1 MAILRLRDFL
11 KNEAAGGIL
20 LMIAALLALIVA
32 NSDLQS
38 VYQSALASK
47 FTIGFEQ
54 FQLSKALILW
64 INDLLMAFFFLLVG
78 LEVKREIVEGQ
89 LSSLSQAQLPIVA
102 AIGGMAVPAAIYVA
116 LNQGDPE
123 ALRGWAIP
131 AATDIAFALGVLAL
145 LKSRAPIFLK
155 VLLTAIAIIDDL
167 GAIVIIAVF
176 YTADLNINALGGA
189 AIVLGVLALLNILGH
204 RGIGLYLFLGLI
216 LWVLVLKSG
225 VHATLAGV
233 ATAMAIPLS
242 RKEGEYEP
250 PLLKLEHGLAP
261 WVSFVI
267 LPIFAFANA
276 GVPLGGLSLGSLAN
290 GVSLGIILGLV
301 AGKLIGVFG
310 VTAIMVSTGIS
321 KKPHDVTWLHLIAV
335 SALCGIGFTMS
346 LFIGSLAFSDPTTF
360 DNVRVGVLAGSIIS
374 AAIGVSML
382 LASPKLPR
390 QVVAL
395 SEDQNR

>member
-189 AIVLGVLALLNILGH
+189 AIVLSVLALLNILGH

-233 ATAMAIPLS
+233 ATAMAIPLPA
-242 RKEGEYEP
+242 RR
-250 PLLKLEHGLAP
+250 
-261 WVSFVI
+261 
-267 LPIFAFANA
+267 ANR
-276 GVPLGGLSLGSLAN
+276 
-290 GVSLGIILGLV
+290 
-301 AGKLIGVFG
+301 
-310 VTAIMVSTGIS
+310 TA
-321 KKPHDVTWLHLIAV
+321 
-335 SALCGIGFTMS
+335 
-346 LFIGSLAFSDPTTF
+346 
-360 DNVRVGVLAGSIIS
+360 
-374 AAIGVSML
+374 
-382 LASPKLPR
+382 
-390 QVVAL
+390 
-395 SEDQNR
+395 